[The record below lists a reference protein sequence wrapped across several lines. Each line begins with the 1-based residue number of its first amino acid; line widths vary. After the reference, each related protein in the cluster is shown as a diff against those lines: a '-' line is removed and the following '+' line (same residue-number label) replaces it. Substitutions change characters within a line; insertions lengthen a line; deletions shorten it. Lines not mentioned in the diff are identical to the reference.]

1 MDAAPQN
8 ALRVADLK
16 PGRPT
21 RFDLRPDTAMLDTI
35 RAELDL
41 LGLRKLRF
49 AGELVAQ
56 GKRDWRL
63 TADLGATVVQPCT
76 ITLEP
81 VTTRID
87 QKITRLFVAEM
98 DAPSAEE
105 VEMPEDD
112 AQEPLGEVIDLDSVM
127 IEALSLALPDY
138 PRADGAELA
147 ETRFTEPGQT
157 AMTDDDA
164 KPFAGLAALRD
175 KLEKKD

>member
-1 MDAAPQN
+1 MDAAPPN

-16 PGRPT
+16 PGRAT
-21 RFDLRPDTAMLDTI
+21 RFDLRPEAAALEAL

-49 AGELVAQ
+49 TGALVAE

-63 TADLGATVVQPCT
+63 QADLGATVVQPCT
-76 ITLEP
+76 VTLAP

-87 QKITRLFVAEM
+87 QRIDRLFVAGM
-98 DAPSAEE
+98 DTPAGEE

-112 AQEPLGEVIDLDSVM
+112 SREPLGEVIDLDAVM
-127 IEALSLALPDY
+127 TEALSLALPDY
-138 PRADGAELA
+138 PRADGAALA
-147 ETRFTEPGQT
+147 ETQFTEPGQT